1 MKESPRMTD
10 KTYHTDLDDAI
21 LDGWESPVI
30 IPINGGEVHSHG
42 RRCYI
47 RNARRIAFLRH
58 TLGRGR
64 IAAKHLTDIL
74 GFAAGC
80 EVHQFLRSLQFQLAI
95 EKSPIRVQLV
105 LEGRKGYWVAF
116 DKRKPDEHD

>member
-1 MKESPRMTD
+1 MTER
-10 KTYHTDLDDAI
+10 TYHTDLDDAI
-21 LDGWESPVI
+21 LDGWESPVLL
-30 IPINGGEVHSHG
+30 PINGGEVHSHG
-42 RRCYI
+42 RRCYV
-47 RNARRIAFLRH
+47 RNARRIAFLRYA
-58 TLGRGR
+58 LGREM

-80 EVHQFLRSLQFQLAI
+80 LQFQLAI

-105 LEGRKGYWVAF
+105 LKGRKGYWVAF

>member
-1 MKESPRMTD
+1 MTD

-21 LDGWESPVI
+21 LDGWESPVLL
-30 IPINGGEVHSHG
+30 PINGGEVHSHG

-47 RNARRIAFLRH
+47 RNARRIAFLRYA
-58 TLGRGR
+58 LGREMS
-64 IAAKHLTDIL
+64 AAKHLTDIL

-105 LEGRKGYWVAF
+105 LKGRKGYWVAF